1 MLFIA
6 FALQHF
12 CWLKIFKLLTAKTS
26 PKKHSIM
33 HKLMTKFFTS
43 KPSLAQSSQLA
54 QSFSSSSQAQSSQPV
69 RPAQSAQLIQPRL
82 PVRLIQPADSAR
94 QPTEPHNRNPQF
106 SKKNPINFEK
116 KYFFPPKWVSKIV
129 PDAGPKL
136 APQPNLKLSP
146 LVGCFSEFLSL
157 VYIKSLKWTQKRD
170 QNWSLYWVLF
180 WPRVWIENW
189 LLRRPQNFKILKK
202 NIFFDKATS
211 KGIKLFVVILWR
223 FSILLSQP
231 N

>member
-106 SKKNPINFEK
+106 SKKNPINFVK

-146 LVGCFSEFLSL
+146 LVGCFSEFYITRIYQKLKMDTKTGAELALILVPFLALSM
-157 VYIKSLKWTQKRD
+157 
-170 QNWSLYWVLF
+170 NWKLASKTPAKF
-180 WPRVWIENW
+180 
-189 LLRRPQNFKILKK
+189 QNFEK
-202 NIFFDKATS
+202 NIFLTRLRQK
-211 KGIKLFVVILWR
+211 V
-223 FSILLSQP
+223 
-231 N
+231 